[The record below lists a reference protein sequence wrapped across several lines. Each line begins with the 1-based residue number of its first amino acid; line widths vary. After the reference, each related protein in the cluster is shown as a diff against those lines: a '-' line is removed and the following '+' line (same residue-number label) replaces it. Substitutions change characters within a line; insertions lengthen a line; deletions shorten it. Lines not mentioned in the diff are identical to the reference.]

1 MFGAAVTKFVDHTR
15 RVREAAEKAARRAF
29 AKAAYRIFRDAQ
41 ASIQRSTEPSAPGQ
55 PPHTRRGQLR
65 RAIRYDATKDG
76 AVIGPLASMVGD
88 AGAAHEFGGAF
99 RREQFPA
106 RPFMGPALER
116 ELDNFVGEFAGS
128 IGE

>member
-1 MFGAAVTKFVDHTR
+1 MFGATVTKFVDHTR
-15 RVREAAEKAARRAF
+15 QVLAAAERAARRTF
-29 AKAAYRIFRDAQ
+29 ARAAYRIMRDAK
-41 ASIQRSTEPSAPGQ
+41 ASIERSAEPSLPGD

-88 AGAAHEFGGAF
+88 AGAAHEFGGVF

-106 RPFMGPALER
+106 RPFMGPALDR
-116 ELDNFVGEFAGS
+116 ELNNFAGEFAGS